1 MLESERQ
8 AYLHALGITQYVAL
22 GTIAGAPVLPEL
34 TAEQIWPAAPEP
46 EISPEPAQPDVA
58 PQQPEPLPVEAE
70 YSAPIS
76 DQSPQPKVDDDG
88 SIPQLDVSKLTQEQ
102 VQPKTAP
109 AKPAA
114 IKAQRFALAV
124 ISVPE
129 QFRVFVELALPDAP
143 GLSAVEHRMVSDLLG
158 LLGYHDALDQ
168 YGAKLY
174 RWPMVDNP
182 RIAAD
187 SQAAREGLLGFVA
200 SAPPVLKS
208 VFLGA
213 KAASVISDA
222 PLGQSFILNGP
233 ASDAVACCSLS
244 DMQRDWARKA
254 EAWGIISP
262 FLNSTN

>member
-8 AYLHALGITQYVAL
+8 AYLNALGITQYVAL
-22 GTIAGAPVLPEL
+22 DTIAGAPVLPVL
-34 TAEQIWPAAPEP
+34 TAEQIWPAAPTP
-46 EISPEPAQPDVA
+46 AISAEPAQPDIA
-58 PQQPEPLPVEAE
+58 PQPPESSPAVAE
-70 YSAPIS
+70 QAAPIS
-76 DQSPQPKVDDDG
+76 EASPRPDIEDDG
-88 SIPQLDVSKLTQEQ
+88 SIPQLDVSKLRQEQ

-109 AKPAA
+109 AKPV

-124 ISVPE
+124 ITVPE
-129 QFRVFVELALPDAP
+129 RFRLFVELTLPDAP

-158 LLGYHDALDQ
+158 VLGHHNALDQ

-200 SAPPVLKS
+200 SAPPVIKS
-208 VFLGA
+208 VFLGT

-222 PLGQSFILNGP
+222 ATGQSFALNGS
-233 ASDAVACCSLS
+233 ALDAVACCSLS
-244 DMQRDWARKA
+244 EMQHDWTRKA
-254 EAWGIISP
+254 EAWGIIHP
-262 FLNSTN
+262 FLNSID